1 MNKTL
6 VACAAGLLFV
16 AGSANAISVSGEA
29 GEHYTNLGVGLGAQ
43 QRAWGSTA
51 TGSVAIMMVTSG
63 AWG

>member
-29 GEHYTNLGVGLGAQ
+29 GEHYTNLGVGLGE
-43 QRAWGSTA
+43 QRRA
-51 TGSVAIMMVTSG
+51 
-63 AWG
+63 